1 MLFLTLSLKDQLMM
15 PQSKNKYSRYH
26 LDQSPFFRL
35 TSQAKLAKVL
45 WISKRK
51 LEILMDSDNLY
62 TEDIFIKS
70 GKSRLLAKPRYDLKK
85 VQKQIEDI
93 LKRIKCP
100 DYLHSPKK
108 DCSYISNAKVHIN
121 ANVVVTLDI
130 EKYFSSTPSRRV
142 YWFFH
147 KKMQCS
153 PDVAS
158 ILTKLLTFKDHL
170 PTGSPSS
177 PLIAYFAYVD
187 MWDEINE
194 IVENANCKLSL
205 YIDDVTISGQ
215 NVSEKLIWE
224 VKKKIY
230 SNDLSV
236 NKSKEKR
243 YSGKQPRQ
251 VTGVILTAKGEM
263 KLPNRQHLKMY
274 KVRKLLKKTND
285 PETKDNLTQKLQG
298 LESQAKQ
305 IESLSNV

>member
-1 MLFLTLSLKDQLMM
+1 MM
-15 PQSKNKYSRYH
+15 PQLKNKYSRYD
-26 LDQSPFFRL
+26 LNQSPFFRL
-35 TSQAKLAKVL
+35 TSQTKLAKVL

-51 LEILMDSDNLY
+51 LEILIDSENLY
-62 TEDIFIKS
+62 IEDVFIKS

-108 DCSYISNAKVHIN
+108 DCSYISNAKVHTN

-130 EKYFSSTPSRRV
+130 QNYFSSTPSRRV

-158 ILTKLLTFKDHL
+158 ILAKLLTFKDHL

-177 PLIAYFAYVD
+177 PLIAYFAYID
-187 MWDEINE
+187 MWNEINE
-194 IVENANCKLSL
+194 LVENANCKLSL

-251 VTGVILTAKGEM
+251 ITGVILTPQGEM

-274 KVRKLLKKTND
+274 KVRKLIKKTDD
-285 PETKDNLTQKLQG
+285 PEAKDNLTQKLKG

-305 IESLSNV
+305 IMSSSKT

>member
-1 MLFLTLSLKDQLMM
+1 MM
-15 PQSKNKYSRYH
+15 PQLKNKYSRYD

-35 TSQAKLAKVL
+35 TSQTKLAKVL

-51 LEILMDSDNLY
+51 LEILIDSENLY
-62 TEDIFIKS
+62 TEDVFIKS

-108 DCSYISNAKVHIN
+108 DRSYISNAKVHTN

-130 EKYFSSTPSRRV
+130 QNYFSSTPSRRV

-158 ILTKLLTFKDHL
+158 ILAKLLTFKDHL

-251 VTGVILTAKGEM
+251 VTGVILTSQGEI

-274 KVRKLLKKTND
+274 KVRKLIKKTND

-305 IESLSNV
+305 IKSLSNV

>member
-1 MLFLTLSLKDQLMM
+1 MM
-15 PQSKNKYSRYH
+15 PQLKNKYSRYD

-35 TSQAKLAKVL
+35 TSQTKLAKVL

-51 LEILMDSDNLY
+51 LEILIDSENLY
-62 TEDIFIKS
+62 TEDVFIKS

-93 LKRIKCP
+93 LKRLKCP

-108 DCSYISNAKVHIN
+108 DRSYISNAKVHAN

-130 EKYFSSTPSRRV
+130 QNYFSSTPSRRV

-158 ILTKLLTFKDHL
+158 ILAKLLTFKDHL

-187 MWDEINE
+187 MWDEINA

-215 NVSEKLIWE
+215 NVSEELIWE

-285 PETKDNLTQKLQG
+285 PVTKDNLTQKLQG

-305 IESLSNV
+305 IESSSNV

>member
-1 MLFLTLSLKDQLMM
+1 M
-15 PQSKNKYSRYH
+15 PQLKNKYSRYD
-26 LDQSPFFRL
+26 LNQSPFFRL
-35 TSQAKLAKVL
+35 TSQTKLAKVL

-51 LEILMDSDNLY
+51 LEILIDSENLY
-62 TEDIFIKS
+62 IEDVFIKS

-108 DCSYISNAKVHIN
+108 DCSYISNAKVHTN

-130 EKYFSSTPSRRV
+130 QNYFSSTPSRRV

-158 ILTKLLTFKDHL
+158 ILAKLLTFKDHL

-177 PLIAYFAYVD
+177 PLIAYFAYID
-187 MWDEINE
+187 MWNEINE
-194 IVENANCKLSL
+194 LVENANCKLSL

-251 VTGVILTAKGEM
+251 ITGVILTPQGEM

-274 KVRKLLKKTND
+274 KVRKLIKKTDD
-285 PETKDNLTQKLQG
+285 PEAKDNLTQKLKG

-305 IESLSNV
+305 IMSSSKT